1 MILKISHRDHKKSV
15 MEKNNG
21 GLRAEIERLRRE
33 LEEMEE
39 AKDLEIEAVTK
50 AHAHQRNVQE
60 RSHVEELEKL
70 RKEYEGMLRMK
81 TQEFEEK
88 LRRNDLKHKQ
98 THVILLS
105 QLEKTKARLRQV
117 LEEKGNDRDDDPRRR
132 LSYTS
137 PEPSSTSVSTSRHK
151 ELSME
156 SKAAFW
162 TSRRDASVRE
172 EERRRK

>member
-1 MILKISHRDHKKSV
+1 MTR
-15 MEKNNG
+15 
-21 GLRAEIERLRRE
+21 LRVEIARLRRE
-33 LEEMEE
+33 FEDLEE

-60 RSHVEELEKL
+60 RKHVEEMEKL
-70 RKEYEGMLRMK
+70 KAEHEEILRLR

-88 LRRNDLKHKQ
+88 LKQNNFKHKQ

-105 QLEKTKARLRQV
+105 HLEKTKARLREV
-117 LEEKGNDRDDDPRRR
+117 VEEEDQKNPRRR

-137 PEPSSTSVSTSRHK
+137 NESSNYREK
-151 ELSME
+151 ELSLE

-162 TSRRDASVRE
+162 TSRRDASKRE
-172 EERRRK
+172 EE

>member
-1 MILKISHRDHKKSV
+1 
-15 MEKNNG
+15 MEKNK
-21 GLRAEIERLRRE
+21 GLRAEIERLRHE

-60 RSHVEELEKL
+60 RSHVEESEKL
-70 RKEYEGMLRMK
+70 RKEYEEILRMK

-117 LEEKGNDRDDDPRRR
+117 LEEEKGNDREDHRRRR

-137 PEPSSTSVSTSRHK
+137 PEPSTASVSTSRHK

>member
-1 MILKISHRDHKKSV
+1 
-15 MEKNNG
+15 MEKNK

-60 RSHVEELEKL
+60 RSHVEESEKL
-70 RKEYEGMLRMK
+70 RKEYEEILRMK

-117 LEEKGNDRDDDPRRR
+117 LEDDHEDHRRRR

-137 PEPSSTSVSTSRHK
+137 PEPSTASVSTSRHK